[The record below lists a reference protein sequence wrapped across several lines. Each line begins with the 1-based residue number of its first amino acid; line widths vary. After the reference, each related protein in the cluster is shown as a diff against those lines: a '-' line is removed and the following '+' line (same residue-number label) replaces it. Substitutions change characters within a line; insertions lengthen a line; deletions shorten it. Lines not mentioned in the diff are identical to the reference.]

1 MLAHASFI
9 ASLLLPL
16 MHPSLLLPL
25 MPVVICRLVTLVV
38 DAHADSIASLLL
50 LLMLSWLHRII
61 ALAIDARADFV
72 LL

>member
-1 MLAHASFI
+1 
-9 ASLLLPL
+9 
-16 MHPSLLLPL
+16 